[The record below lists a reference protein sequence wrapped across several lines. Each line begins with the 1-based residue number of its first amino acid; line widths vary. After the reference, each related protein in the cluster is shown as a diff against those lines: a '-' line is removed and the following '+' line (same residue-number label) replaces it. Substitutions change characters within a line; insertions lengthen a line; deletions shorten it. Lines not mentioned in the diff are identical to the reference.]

1 MRIRGRLVAVVGA
14 TAVALLALGA
24 LSGCAA
30 TGPSSSDPRLQGTW
44 HLASGSV
51 DGKGLPLGGHSVT
64 LTIADAAHTGGD
76 DPCSPYSAT
85 VTGGIGVVYIHATLT
100 TNNRD
105 NCTNAGLSRLEQ
117 LYLSAL
123 TSSRFSAI
131 NQGALVLTSPSST
144 LVYVRTQPVPIGS
157 VQNTTWVLYSVVS
170 QVPTVT
176 SGPNIHVIRL
186 TFDGGSSLSI
196 SSPCVTESANY
207 QIEGENFAIS
217 HVITSPVLGATCS
230 LGDRQLSAQAVT
242 TLDGPLL
249 LDVSSDGSDNIPMLV
264 ITNLDDN
271 LPIVWRA
278 DN

>member
-1 MRIRGRLVAVVGA
+1 VTALTLLAAVAV
-14 TAVALLALGA
+14 
-24 LSGCAA
+24 SGCAA

-51 DGKGLPLGGHSVT
+51 DGKGIPLGGRSVT

-85 VTGGIGVVYIHATLT
+85 VTGGIGVVYIYATLT

-105 NCTNAGLSRLEQ
+105 NCTNAGLSRLER

-144 LVYVRTQPVPIGS
+144 LVYVRTQPAPIGS
-157 VQNTTWVLYSVVS
+157 VRSTTWVLYSVVS
-170 QVPTVT
+170 QIPTVT
-176 SGPNIHVIRL
+176 SGPNIHPIHL

-217 HVITSPVLGATCS
+217 HVITYPVLGGSCS
-230 LGDRQLSAQAVT
+230 LGDRELSAEAVT

-249 LDVSSDGSDNIPMLV
+249 LDVSSDGSDNVPMLV

-278 DN
+278 EN